1 MNSAAPVLH
10 YPDLTLAA
18 FPSGMADLYGD
29 KAAVVDGDTVC
40 TYRELDQRSGA
51 FAAAL
56 RDAGVTECDVVLLH
70 LGNCI
75 EFVVAYYLSLIH
87 I

>member
-10 YPDLTLAA
+10 YPDVTLAA

-51 FAAAL
+51 FAAACGT
-56 RDAGVTECDVVLLH
+56 RG
-70 LGNCI
+70 
-75 EFVVAYYLSLIH
+75 
-87 I
+87 